1 MVNKG
6 TCRGVYES
14 KTNVDKVVCEGN
26 LSSSGEIHRK
36 RENGQ
41 TAHIRIC
48 GCDMM

>member
-26 LSSSGEIHRK
+26 LSERYTGSVRMVRLRTYAYVGV
-36 RENGQ
+36 
-41 TAHIRIC
+41 T
-48 GCDMM
+48 